1 MNLEYQNIGSCQQ
14 RRPNDNIDKYTV
26 ETINVF
32 LTILCDIIAIEG
44 RDTNKFGGVSSSSLS
59 SFSLSPRGGGSVL
72 TTDRSGGLESSGD
85 LPTDDIDGGKVGN
98 CLDNRLSLC
107 FQMRLIERKSLDGKS
122 HC

>member
-59 SFSLSPRGGGSVL
+59 FSLSPRGGGSVL

-85 LPTDDIDGGKVGN
+85 SPTDDIDGGKVGN

-107 FQMRLIERKSLDGKS
+107 LQMRLIERKSLDGKS